1 MLAQL
6 SLFSKASASTTTNKK
21 EQNQNNIKE
30 IQTKTQ
36 TKEPQK
42 TIQKEATV
50 NKTLPKEEN
59 KPKTK
64 IEIPLEAK
72 TKIITFTS
80 KIKKENKEINIEDL
94 TIEDIEETVLETR
107 MESPTEI
114 YYNFYEYKLF
124 FLDQLREILLDAA
137 NKPYEEI
144 CKKLSETLYPITP
157 KILREMHYIER
168 NSRRKKYL
176 EEVKETLFKTLRLST
191 IARELKENQIILNEN
206 GNAEEILKNYEEVRQ
221 YLINK
226 YPPEK
231 QKIPITKN
239 KFLETL
245 ALVIK
250 KYSKKINMLSNFTN
264 KTFYFNNKILQGI
277 IATWNKNA
285 TYEIPNLHSMAE
297 VLKKINLNSVDIIF
311 WKTKDTEETPAD
323 LSEIDRISFILS
335 PNLKGKFSQVV
346 KGNSFNLAV
355 YILSAAL
362 KDGGYLVLNHEK
374 EIKKE
379 VFENKKHQ
387 YYMIPV
393 VKITN
398 KNHGEEEYPYTTI
411 LIKVSK
417 ENLNKITV
425 PSKAFEVEADLNDK
439 ESIENVKEQIKKF
452 LKENLESYTDL
463 LTQENE
469 IKKEIIQILQ
479 DKVDELK
486 KATKLSSHQLLINPL
501 IEKAEKLKM
510 KEFVE
515 LAENTK
521 HKLNESI
528 KFIKNIEPIKT
539 NFSRYVKIKQIK
551 LSSSQILSQDEEQ
564 HIKKTAK
571 EIAKR
576 LLQETQNNIVIR
588 LLMILQII
596 KEIANNRLETGIF
609 TKGYETYATTQNQNS
624 FEFETKDIDK
634 FISEEVVFPINLLNA
649 KSFEEL
655 IEAYLLK
662 FKNKETLITRRSEE
676 MKTFSINKI
685 EREKAKEFER
695 IMLKIINRSF
705 DTHFTNLKIALEKI
719 ARINSP
725 YKTTKE
731 KIAYAVDITAQE
743 YKVNERTESAVEALK
758 RKDYSN
764 LMKLA
769 KEICERINNK
779 DEYIRT
785 VIKVKN
791 RKLFN
796 TIESI
801 KKKLET
807 IKNSM
812 GYENEKVQA
821 LKEQIGKVNSKGY
834 KELIGLMRELVK
846 EKEILDKS

>member
-6 SLFSKASASTTTNKK
+6 SLFSKALK
-21 EQNQNNIKE
+21 EENQKKE
-30 IQTKTQ
+30 IQTK
-36 TKEPQK
+36 EPKPQN
-42 TIQKEATV
+42 TAQQKEV
-50 NKTLPKEEN
+50 IMNNNINKSLKKEEN
-59 KPKTK
+59 KHKTK
-64 IEIPLEAK
+64 IEIPLEPK
-72 TKIITFTS
+72 TKIATFTS
-80 KIKKENKEINIEDL
+80 IIKKENKEIDIKDL
-94 TIEDIEETVLETR
+94 TIEDIEETVLKTR

-114 YYNFYEYKLF
+114 YYNFYEYKLL
-124 FLDQLREILLDAA
+124 FLDQLREILSDVA
-137 NKPYEEI
+137 NKPYEEV

-157 KILREMHYIER
+157 KILREIHYIER
-168 NSRRKKYL
+168 NSKRKKYL
-176 EEVKETLFKTLRLST
+176 EEVKETLFKTLRLSA

-206 GNAEEILKNYEEVRQ
+206 GSPEEILKNYEEVRQ

-226 YPPEK
+226 YPPKK
-231 QKIPITKN
+231 QKIPITEN
-239 KFLETL
+239 RFLETL
-245 ALVIK
+245 ALIVK
-250 KYSKKINMLSNFTN
+250 KYSKKINILSNFTN
-264 KTFYFNNKILQGI
+264 KAFYHNNKALQGI
-277 IATWNKNA
+277 ITTWNRNA
-285 TYEIPNLHSMAE
+285 TYEIPNLHSMSE
-297 VLKKINLNSVDIIF
+297 TLKKINLNSVDIII

-323 LSEIDRISFILS
+323 FSEIHGISLILS
-335 PNLKGKFSQVV
+335 PNMKGKFSQVV

-374 EIKKE
+374 ELKKE
-379 VFENKKHQ
+379 IFENKKYQ

-398 KNHGEEEYPYTTI
+398 KNHKEEEYLYTTI
-411 LIKVSK
+411 FIKASK

-425 PSKAFEVEADLNDK
+425 PSKAFEVKVDLNDK
-439 ESIENVKEQIKKF
+439 ESIENTKEKIKK
-452 LKENLESYTDL
+452 LIKENLESYTDL

-479 DKVDELK
+479 NKADELK
-486 KATKLSSHQLLINPL
+486 KATKLSSYQLHINPL

-515 LAENTK
+515 LAENIK
-521 HKLNESI
+521 HRLNENI

-539 NFSRYVKIKQIK
+539 NFSRYVKIKQMK

-576 LLQETQNNIVIR
+576 LLQETQNNIIIR
-588 LLMILQII
+588 LLIALQIV

-609 TKGYETYATTQNQNS
+609 TKGYETYATAQNQNS

-634 FISEEVVFPINLLNA
+634 FISEEVVFPVNLLTA
-649 KSFEEL
+649 KNFEEL
-655 IEAYLLK
+655 IETYLLK

-676 MKTFSINKI
+676 MKAFSINKI

-705 DTHFTNLKIALEKI
+705 DTHFTDLKLALEKI

-743 YKVNERTESAVEALK
+743 YKVNEKTESAIETLRK
-758 RKDYSN
+758 RDYSN
-764 LMKLA
+764 LIKLA
-769 KEICERINNK
+769 KEICERINKK
-779 DEYIRT
+779 DEYIKT

-796 TIESI
+796 TVESI
-801 KKKLET
+801 KKKLEAV
-807 IKNSM
+807 KNSM
-812 GYENEKVQA
+812 GYENEKIQA
-821 LKEQIGKVNSKGY
+821 LKEQINKVNNKKY
-834 KELIGLMRELVK
+834 KELIELIRELIK

>member
-6 SLFSKASASTTTNKK
+6 SLFSKTTTNKK
-21 EQNQNNIKE
+21 EESYN
-30 IQTKTQ
+30 TKATQPKPQ
-36 TKEPQK
+36 TKEPQ
-42 TIQKEATV
+42 TIQKGATM
-50 NKTLPKEEN
+50 NKNLPKEEN

-72 TKIITFTS
+72 TRIITFTS
-80 KIKKENKEINIEDL
+80 KIKKGNKEEVNIKDL
-94 TIEDIEETVLETR
+94 TIEDIEEAVLETR

-114 YYNFYEYKLF
+114 YYNFYEYKLL
-124 FLDQLREILLDAA
+124 FLDQLRKIDSNIA
-137 NKPYEEI
+137 NWTYEEI
-144 CKKLSETLYPITP
+144 CKKLSEILYPMTP

-176 EEVKETLFKTLRLST
+176 DEVRETLFKTLRISG
-191 IARELKENQIILNEN
+191 IARQLKENQIILNET
-206 GNAEEILKNYEEVRQ
+206 GNPEEILKSYEEVRQ

-231 QKIPITKN
+231 QKVPITEN

-245 ALVIK
+245 ALIIK
-250 KYSKKINMLSNFTN
+250 KYSKNINVLSNFTN
-264 KTFYFNNKILQGI
+264 KAFYHKNKILQGVI
-277 IATWNKNA
+277 TTWNRNA
-285 TYEIPNLHSMAE
+285 TYEIPIHSMSE
-297 VLKKINLNSVDIIF
+297 TLKKININSVDIIF

-323 LSEIDRISFILS
+323 LSEIQTVLLIVS
-335 PNLKGKFSQVV
+335 PSLRGKFSQVV

-355 YILSAAL
+355 YMLSAAL

-379 VFENKKHQ
+379 IFENKKHQ

-398 KNHGEEEYPYTTI
+398 KNHQEEENPYTTI
-411 LIKVSK
+411 FIKVSK

-425 PSKAFEVEADLNDK
+425 PSKAFEIEVDLNDK
-439 ESIENVKEQIKKF
+439 ESIENVRENVKKF
-452 LKENLESYTDL
+452 IKENLESYTDL
-463 LTQENE
+463 LAQENE
-469 IKKEIIQILQ
+469 IKKEIIQALQ
-479 DKVDELK
+479 NKVDELK
-486 KATKLSSHQLLINPL
+486 KTTKLNSHQSLINPL

-521 HKLNESI
+521 HKLNENI
-528 KFIKNIEPIKT
+528 KFIKNVEPIKT

-588 LLMILQII
+588 LLMALQIV
-596 KEIANNRLETGIF
+596 KEIANDRLEAEIF
-609 TKGYETYATTQNQNS
+609 TKGYETYATTQNS
-624 FEFETKDIDK
+624 FEFETKDIDR
-634 FISEEVVFPINLLNA
+634 FISEEVVFPINLLNV

-662 FKNKETLITRRSEE
+662 FKNKEILITRRSEE

-685 EREKAKEFER
+685 EKEKAKEFER

-705 DTHFTNLKIALEKI
+705 DTHFTDLKIALEKI

-725 YKTTKE
+725 YRTTKE
-731 KIAYAVDITAQE
+731 KIAYAIDITAQE
-743 YKVNERTESAVEALK
+743 YKVNEKTESGEEAL
-758 RKDYSN
+758 RRRDYSN

-779 DEYIRT
+779 DEYIKT

-796 TIESI
+796 TVESI
-801 KKKLET
+801 KKKLDAV
-807 IKNSM
+807 KNSLE
-812 GYENEKVQA
+812 YEDEKIQA
-821 LKEQIGKVNSKGY
+821 LKEQISKVGNKRY
-834 KELIGLMRELVK
+834 KELIGLIKELVK
-846 EKEILDKS
+846 EKEILSKK